1 MPDDHSGQGSDA
13 DDAGYGR
20 SMAAALE
27 SWLLPSLPQALEGTD
42 RFVGAD
48 ATVLDFW
55 RWAFS
60 DLRDNTQRGVLAEFL
75 VALALGRTETRRKPW
90 DNYDVT
96 TASGLRV
103 EVKASGYLQSW
114 PRPTHSRLS
123 FGRVIARTW
132 DANTSEFGAEREVRA
147 DVFVFSVQT
156 CKDPQCYDVLDISQ
170 WEFYVV
176 AADRVR
182 ECAYKSVSIAW
193 VRKHAD
199 PVPFREL
206 AATIERVGHGSA
218 ISASA

>member
-1 MPDDHSGQGSDA
+1 M
-13 DDAGYGR
+13 
-20 SMAAALE
+20 
-27 SWLLPSLPQALEGTD
+27 
-42 RFVGAD
+42 
-48 ATVLDFW
+48 LDYW

-75 VALALGRTETRRKPW
+75 VTLALGRTETRRKAW

-96 TASGLRV
+96 TSSGLRI

-114 PRPTHSRLS
+114 AQATHSRLS

-132 DANTSEFGAEREVRA
+132 DANTNEFGAKPEVRA

-156 CKDPQCYDVLDISQ
+156 CKDPQRYDALDLSQ

-182 ECAYKSVSIAW
+182 ECRYKSVSIAW

-199 PVPFREL
+199 SVSFSDL
-206 AATIERVGHGSA
+206 AATIERVGLPLANSR
-218 ISASA
+218 SRTR